1 MSKSLGNVIDPN
13 EVSSKSG
20 SEIVRLW
27 ASYGDYG
34 NDIGCGKEE
43 LTRVTETYRK
53 IRNTMRFLL
62 GSTSDFDFAKDQV
75 PYEKMTQIDQWM
87 MHQLYTLITDVTAA
101 YDKYEFYRVYHL
113 LNHFFTVTLSATYMD
128 ILKDR
133 LYTWKPNGLPR
144 RSSQTVLYTTTSSL
158 IRMMAPILSFLAE
171 ETYNY
176 FKTDSK
182 KDSVFL
188 EDFPVAKAE
197 WNKPELHQLFEKI
210 LSVRS
215 DVQKKLEEL
224 RANKTIGSS
233 LEAAVSI
240 NAENETLTALQS
252 AADLREILIVSDL
265 KVVKAPYA
273 VTAQKAA
280 GEKCVRCWVYSTEI
294 STAEKTLG
302 VCPKCVEALS

>member
-1 MSKSLGNVIDPN
+1 
-13 EVSSKSG
+13 
-20 SEIVRLW
+20 
-27 ASYGDYG
+27 
-34 NDIGCGKEE
+34 
-43 LTRVTETYRK
+43 
-53 IRNTMRFLL
+53 
-62 GSTSDFDFAKDQV
+62 
-75 PYEKMTQIDQWM
+75 
-87 MHQLYTLITDVTAA
+87 
-101 YDKYEFYRVYHL
+101 
-113 LNHFFTVTLSATYMD
+113 
-128 ILKDR
+128 
-133 LYTWKPNGLPR
+133 
-144 RSSQTVLYTTTSSL
+144 
-158 IRMMAPILSFLAE
+158 MMAPILSFLEE